1 MGPYPLNADVFEHL
15 PHKVGDSAHNT
26 VGGEIGMTGL
36 NEGHV
41 VRHISVPESEERV
54 LDTVDRLARSVLAER
69 CLLANDSQIDEIA
82 QIGGA

>member
-26 VGGEIGMTGL
+26 VVGEIGMTGL

-54 LDTVDRLARSVLAER
+54 LDTTYYAAFVHDPEGNNIEAMH
-69 CLLANDSQIDEIA
+69 N
-82 QIGGA
+82 